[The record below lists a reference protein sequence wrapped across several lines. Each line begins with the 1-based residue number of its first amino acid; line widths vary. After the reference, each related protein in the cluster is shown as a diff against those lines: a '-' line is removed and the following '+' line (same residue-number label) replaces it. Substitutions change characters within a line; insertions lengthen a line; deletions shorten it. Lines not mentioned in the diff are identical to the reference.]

1 MKRIV
6 LISSLL
12 LVCSLAF
19 PAEKSSIIKDILKD
33 HASQKVEYAQQLIKF
48 TEAQASQLMELEYN
62 FLLEVQKAENSCWSN
77 SVKKTEMLKEK
88 KYKVIKGILSHDEY
102 IKYKAIDNKE
112 IKMHPL
118 WAE

>member
-62 FLLEVQKAENSCWSN
+62 YLLEVQKAENCRCCN
-77 SVKKTEMLKEK
+77 TANKIKKSAEKRDIELQKILTREQYLKYEALDKNRIK
-88 KYKVIKGILSHDEY
+88 K
-102 IKYKAIDNKE
+102 
-112 IKMHPL
+112 HPL
-118 WAE
+118 RAL

>member
-19 PAEKSSIIKDILKD
+19 PAEKPSIIKDILKD

-62 FLLEVQKAENSCWSN
+62 YLLEVQKAENSCWSN
-77 SVKKTEMLKEK
+77 SVKKTEKLKEK
-88 KYKVIKGILSHDEY
+88 NQPLR
-102 IKYKAIDNKE
+102 KE
-112 IKMHPL
+112 L
-118 WAE
+118 T